1 MTIDNK
7 MINFR
12 KILSINHGLVCKKC
26 SFKITQF
33 RKVFVYT
40 YLKLEYNEEN
50 IYVSVHTSIQI
61 KDNIIA

>member
-1 MTIDNK
+1 MV
-7 MINFR
+7 
-12 KILSINHGLVCKKC
+12 LYVKKF
-26 SFKITQF
+26 SFKNTQF